1 MIRLPTLIPKFDIR
15 WRFEYHDGTAAKYGF
30 WTKDS
35 DQRNVKEMASFQKRE
50 GLSRVLI
57 ERKCKETKRIDTPVH
72 CIGQDYCLFKWVR
85 VARFGFGS
93 IQGTKKLSSQ
103 LVGLTL
109 VTREFEATVLVD
121 GSPVQ
126 IEPRSENDKNFHYEG
141 YGR

>member
-1 MIRLPTLIPKFDIR
+1 MIRIPTIIPKFDIR
-15 WRFEYHDGTAAKYGF
+15 WRFEYSNGKAAKYGF
-30 WTKDS
+30 WTRDS
-35 DQRNVKEMASFQKRE
+35 DQKDIKEMASFQPRE
-50 GLSRVLI
+50 GLSRVII
-57 ERKCKETKRIDTPVH
+57 ERKCKETKKIDTPVH

-93 IQGTKKLSSQ
+93 IQGVQKLNSQ

-109 VTREFEATVLVD
+109 VTRDFEATVLID

-126 IEPRSENDKNFHYEG
+126 IEARTKADKNFHYEA